1 MNHHIGD
8 GYGNWEDLDFFNDH
22 RLAGIRPYSFDDF
35 AVIFYF
41 AKKSKNKISIEFFES
56 TGTLKDIPV
65 PIKRTS

>member
-41 AKKSKNKISIEFFES
+41 AKKKVNKNVNRI
-56 TGTLKDIPV
+56 L
-65 PIKRTS
+65 